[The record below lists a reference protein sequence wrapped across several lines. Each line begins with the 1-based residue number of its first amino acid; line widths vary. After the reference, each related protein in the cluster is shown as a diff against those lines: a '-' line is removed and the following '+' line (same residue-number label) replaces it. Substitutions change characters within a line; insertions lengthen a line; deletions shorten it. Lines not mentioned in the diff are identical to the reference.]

1 MRAGVRSGSLAKLSG
16 PEKEMSVM
24 PYQIGIV
31 GAGGIGNIHA
41 AILARDSR
49 VKLRGFFDVET
60 ARAEAMAGRF
70 GGHAARSLEELFK
83 ECDAIFV
90 CTPNTTHEEIALQV
104 LEAGKHVFCEKPF
117 ALNLESAA
125 RLRNRAN
132 SSGLIYQL
140 GHNRRFA
147 PVYKTLKGAIDRNEL
162 RPLSVHAKMNR
173 GELRNPPWVW
183 NASLTGGFLYETPV
197 HMFDLMMFFFGKV
210 DWVEVAARAHEHDE
224 LDDFSI
230 LLSFQSGLQATM
242 KTFAHASWHFPFER
256 FEVYGM
262 HSTYETFEMER
273 ISFTNGLEA
282 RTTAYDFS
290 LATMHEKWGYI
301 EEDLLF
307 VDALE
312 GKSPSPV
319 TADDGY
325 NVVELI
331 EACYQSARDG
341 ARLNL
346 GALVKEG

>member
-1 MRAGVRSGSLAKLSG
+1 
-16 PEKEMSVM
+16 M

-31 GAGGIGNIHA
+31 GAGGVGNIHA
-41 AILARDSR
+41 AILAKDSR

-60 ARAEAMAGRF
+60 ARSEALAARF
-70 GGHAARSLEELFK
+70 GGQAARSLQGLFK

-90 CTPNTTHEEIALQV
+90 CTPNTTHEEVAMQA

-125 RLRNRAN
+125 RLRNRATH
-132 SSGLIYQL
+132 SGLLYQL

-147 PVYKTLKGAIDRNEL
+147 PVYKILKDAIDRNEL

-173 GELRNPPWVW
+173 GELLNPPWVW

-210 DWVEVAARAHEHDE
+210 EWVEVAARAHEHDE

-262 HSTYETFEMER
+262 HSTYETFEMEK
-273 ISFTNGLEA
+273 ISFTNGLGDTHDRLRFFSRDHA
-282 RTTAYDFS
+282 REMG
-290 LATMHEKWGYI
+290 LH
-301 EEDLLF
+301 
-307 VDALE
+307 
-312 GKSPSPV
+312 
-319 TADDGY
+319 
-325 NVVELI
+325 
-331 EACYQSARDG
+331 
-341 ARLNL
+341 
-346 GALVKEG
+346 

>member
-1 MRAGVRSGSLAKLSG
+1 M
-16 PEKEMSVM
+16 
-24 PYQIGIV
+24 
-31 GAGGIGNIHA
+31 
-41 AILARDSR
+41 
-49 VKLRGFFDVET
+49 
-60 ARAEAMAGRF
+60 
-70 GGHAARSLEELFK
+70 
-83 ECDAIFV
+83 
-90 CTPNTTHEEIALQV
+90 QV

-125 RLRNRAN
+125 KLRARAVR
-132 SSGLIYQL
+132 SGRVYQV

-147 PVYKTLKGAIDRNEL
+147 PVYKTLKAAIDRNEL

-173 GELRNPPWVW
+173 GELVNPPWVW
-183 NASLTGGFLYETPV
+183 NAKLTGGFLYETPV
-197 HMFDLMMFFFGKV
+197 HMFDLMTFFFGKV
-210 DWVEVAARAHEHDE
+210 DWVEVAARAHEHGE

-242 KTFAHASWHFPFER
+242 KTYAHASWHFPFER

-273 ISFTNGLEA
+273 ISFTNGLET
-282 RTTAYDFS
+282 RTTTYDFS

-301 EEDLLF
+301 EEDRLF

-312 GKSPSPV
+312 GKSPAPV

-331 EACYQSARDG
+331 ETCYRSAREG
-341 ARLNL
+341 KRVHLA
-346 GALVKEG
+346 ALVK